1 MDDVLEMFFEEL
13 PSLVSKG
20 DVGIEIIK
28 SQVKIIVEAS
38 VAKQSAIDN
47 K

>member
-1 MDDVLEMFFEEL
+1 MQYTCKIKINE
-13 PSLVSKG
+13 K

-38 VAKQSAIDN
+38 AAKQSAIDN